1 MSEPIK
7 KTTTRKRVTRTKKS
21 AGNSPAPSTMGAATC
36 GHDGHC
42 MGAMC
47 NVRYVGPT
55 SQIADHHATHF
66 AQASTHIWSA
76 AVVTGLALVVT
87 GTIAYQTVSAE
98 STQTAR
104 ALQKQNANRADIAQ
118 VIEQLNRIERVS
130 TETRNLLKGETEPT
144 TDIEKLEKTLPKPS
158 QPKITT
164 PSDEE

>member
-7 KTTTRKRVTRTKKS
+7 KTAAKKRTIKAKMP
-21 AGNSPAPSTMGAATC
+21 AGNSPAPTMQAPVC

-42 MGAMC
+42 STNAC

-55 SQIADHHATHF
+55 SQLSDHHATHF
-66 AQASTHIWSA
+66 AQASSHIWSA

-87 GTIAYQTVSAE
+87 GSIAYQSVSAE
-98 STQTAR
+98 STKAAK

-130 TETRNLLKGETEPT
+130 TETRDLLKGDTEPT
-144 TDIEKLEKTLPKPS
+144 TDAEKIEKVMPKPV
-158 QPKITT
+158 T
-164 PSDEE
+164 P